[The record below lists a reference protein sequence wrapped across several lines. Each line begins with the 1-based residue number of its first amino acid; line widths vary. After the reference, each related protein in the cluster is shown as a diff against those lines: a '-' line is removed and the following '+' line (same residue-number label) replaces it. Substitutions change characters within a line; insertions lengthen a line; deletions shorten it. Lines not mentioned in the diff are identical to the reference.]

1 MRMKLKY
8 LTCEQEFLHLRIC
21 NQVQELNKDELYEV
35 FQAIHLQSL
44 MHKNLFK
51 KLMMHCAEHGIL
63 PPLSDLLEQDN
74 DDFGT
79 PPSEN

>member
-1 MRMKLKY
+1 MKLKY

-21 NQVQELNKDELYEV
+21 NEVESLDKKDMFEV

-51 KLMMHCAEHGIL
+51 KLMMHCAENGIL

-74 DDFGT
+74 DDLDT
-79 PPSEN
+79 ELLKN